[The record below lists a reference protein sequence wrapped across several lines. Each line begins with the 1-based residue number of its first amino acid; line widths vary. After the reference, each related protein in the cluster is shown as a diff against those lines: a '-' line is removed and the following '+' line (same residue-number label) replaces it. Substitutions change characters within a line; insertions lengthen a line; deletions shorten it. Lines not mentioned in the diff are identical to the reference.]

1 MYFHKTSEYYHNGFS
16 YIYFLIWTIKWN
28 IHIVLVNYYAAIIK
42 KLIHFKKYIISF
54 VKSMF
59 YIHTYK
65 LGRATVAFSQLGS
78 GKLEQVV
85 KWSTPPRWSE
95 FRLG

>member
-16 YIYFLIWTIKWN
+16 YIYFLISHN
-28 IHIVLVNYYAAIIK
+28 QVEYSHSACELLCSDHK

-85 KWSTPPRWSE
+85 KWSTPSRWSE